1 MRLNDPPR
9 SLAFVKQSEMNT
21 REVTR
26 RQLLSSVGLA
36 AGASLLAACGD
47 DLEGAPPPEKAAPSE
62 TAGACQRALERN
74 KGWKYRRLDP
84 ATVAAEAYR
93 LVPQGG
99 CMYGLFASVMAA
111 MGQLQGEPYLSF
123 PVHMM
128 KYGEGGVGLWGS
140 LCGTINGGA
149 AIIGLFVPQK
159 EPREQLIAEL
169 FSWYEATELPAY
181 RPRDTA
187 DSSAITTSV
196 ARSVLCHV
204 SVGQWCRTTGDE
216 IGSPEMKE
224 RCRRL
229 TADVAAKTVDLLN
242 ANLRE
247 PCKFAGLTPEV
258 KSCLSCHG
266 KELHDTMGTMQCTA
280 CHQQL
285 SKEHPSIPPLTPK
298 SFGNLDKAK
307 N

>member
-36 AGASLLAACGD
+36 AGASLLAGCGD
-47 DLEGAPPPEKAAPSE
+47 DLEGAPPSEKAAPSE

-93 LVPQGG
+93 LVPHGG

-128 KYGEGGVGLWGS
+128 KYGEGGVGQEGCCTGNAEGPVGVPIRFS
-140 LCGTINGGA
+140 FRQHLCRFNVECQVFSFHVDHFRHVKRQAFASFLRLVHEQPA
-149 AIIGLFVPQK
+149 A
-159 EPREQLIAEL
+159 
-169 FSWYEATELPAY
+169 T
-181 RPRDTA
+181 
-187 DSSAITTSV
+187 
-196 ARSVLCHV
+196 
-204 SVGQWCRTTGDE
+204 VG
-216 IGSPEMKE
+216 P
-224 RCRRL
+224 
-229 TADVAAKTVDLLN
+229 
-242 ANLRE
+242 
-247 PCKFAGLTPEV
+247 
-258 KSCLSCHG
+258 
-266 KELHDTMGTMQCTA
+266 
-280 CHQQL
+280 
-285 SKEHPSIPPLTPK
+285 
-298 SFGNLDKAK
+298 
-307 N
+307 